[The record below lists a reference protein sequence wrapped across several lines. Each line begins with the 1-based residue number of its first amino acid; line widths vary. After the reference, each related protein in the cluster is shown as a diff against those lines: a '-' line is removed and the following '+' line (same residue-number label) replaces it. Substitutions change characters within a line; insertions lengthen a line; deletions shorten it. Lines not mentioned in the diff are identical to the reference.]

1 MLRIATAQ
9 GTMIYSFLRPGW
21 RDVADVLLVALVV
34 YYFLKYLRG
43 TRALR
48 MLIALLVI
56 ILVSLGARLLNFRT
70 LGLIVDSLKAF
81 WFVAFVILFQPEIR
95 NALGRFGR
103 FRPLRFLLKSET
115 ETVVIQAIVDAA
127 GQMKER
133 GMGGLI
139 VVERSI
145 GLRDFVDT
153 GIPVEAKVSAP
164 LLVSIFTPPS
174 PLHDGACVVIG
185 DMIVAAG
192 CTLPLS
198 DAREEAGAAG
208 GMRHRAAL
216 GIASL
221 TDAVSVVV
229 SETSGRISFGNK
241 GRLTPDLTPAQLRQ
255 SLIQAL
261 LKEM

>member
-1 MLRIATAQ
+1 
-9 GTMIYSFLRPGW
+9 MIYSFLKPGW
-21 RDVADVLLVALVV
+21 RDVADVLLVALVT
-34 YYFLKYLRG
+34 YYFLKYLKG

-48 MLIALLVI
+48 MLIGLLVI
-56 ILVSLGARLLNFRT
+56 FVVSLGARLLGFKT

-127 GQMKER
+127 SQMKER
-133 GMGGLI
+133 GIGGLI

-153 GIPVEAKVSAP
+153 GTPVEARVSAP
-164 LLVSIFTPPS
+164 LIVSIFTPPS

-192 CTLPLS
+192 CTLPLAE
-198 DAREEAGAAG
+198 AREGVSAY

-216 GIASL
+216 GIAAL

-229 SETSGRISFGNK
+229 SETSGRISYGSK
-241 GRLTPDLTPAQLRQ
+241 GTLTADLTPAQLRQ
-255 SLIQAL
+255 SLIQSL
-261 LKEM
+261 LKEG